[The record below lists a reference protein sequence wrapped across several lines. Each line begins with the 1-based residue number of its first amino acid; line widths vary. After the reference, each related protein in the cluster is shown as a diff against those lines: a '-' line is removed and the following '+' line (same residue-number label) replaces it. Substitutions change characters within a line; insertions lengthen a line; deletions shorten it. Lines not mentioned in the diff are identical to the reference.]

1 MLSSAMSLLER
12 ILDDYNDQDGYSL
25 ESSLRSQL
33 RPFIN
38 TQSIMTTDSNR
49 ISANMQWIANH
60 IRKSSHILTVLDNT
74 VEVETDNLD
83 CSINEPYVGTST
95 GASMSRTSLAKV
107 CFATRVSNHH

>member
-1 MLSSAMSLLER
+1 MSLLER

-33 RPFIN
+33 RPFRN
-38 TQSIMTTDSNR
+38 TKSIMTTDSNR

-95 GASMSRTSLAKV
+95 GASMSCTSLAKV